1 MRHLATSVDPEV
13 QAQKDFQTQVRLASR
28 AIVLNKQNEILALYT
43 DRFDDYSLP
52 GGGLRDGEDPIVGM
66 VRELQEETGAY
77 NVHNIQP
84 LGIYEEFR
92 PKGTEAGQ
100 VVHVVSY
107 CYACKVAD
115 QLKEPTPENYEIQNG
130 SHPVWLDI
138 HQAIAHNEQA
148 LMDPSHHGENLGR
161 ETFLLR
167 LAAKELLI

>member
-1 MRHLATSVDPEV
+1 MKHLATSVDPEV
-13 QAQKDFQTQVRLASR
+13 QAQKDFQTQIRLASR

-77 NVHNIQP
+77 NVRNIQP

-92 PKGTEAGQ
+92 PKGTESGQ
-100 VVHVVSY
+100 VEHVVSY

-138 HQAIAHNEQA
+138 HQAIAHNERA
-148 LMDPSHHGENLGR
+148 LMDPSHHGENLER

>member
-1 MRHLATSVDPEV
+1 MTTAHKYLQFISKDRQGETFMKHLATSVDPEV

-84 LGIYEEFR
+84 
-92 PKGTEAGQ
+92 
-100 VVHVVSY
+100 
-107 CYACKVAD
+107 
-115 QLKEPTPENYEIQNG
+115 
-130 SHPVWLDI
+130 
-138 HQAIAHNEQA
+138 
-148 LMDPSHHGENLGR
+148 
-161 ETFLLR
+161 FLL
-167 LAAKELLI
+167 LCL